1 MNHSS
6 HTSQLESRIA
16 SLTHEIAAHRRYSQ
30 LLEGILT
37 EHNIALPHEDH
48 PVAGLAQVIHYREGY
63 WPTKYELDMNQQV
76 QHLVVGKKLS
86 HLSAC
91 IVNSKGQTVA
101 PSSIEA
107 FGKGPARFKFELLC
121 KPKTMD
127 TFENI
132 RVPATGK
139 VVSLKELVVFE
150 HGSPVNIEDGSFEV
164 TESRWTLR
172 FKPLISSGC
181 PRKTPKLFKVRI
193 SPLFDESYCQ
203 EQSRADISVLQQQL
217 TVETEPF
224 RSVIR
229 NYESK
234 ALQNFRHN
242 SGIPL
247 FPPTSHND
255 TDNTSISTSNQ
266 TASVLTIQTSHK
278 SHKRSHDMLMDAP
291 GMTNGDD
298 CDNSD
303 DSEEEDEYIQLRLQ

>member
-30 LLEGILT
+30 LLEGMLA

-76 QHLVVGKKLS
+76 QHLVIGKKLS
-86 HLSAC
+86 HLSAR

-101 PSSIEA
+101 PHSIEA
-107 FGKGPARFKFELLC
+107 FGQRPPRFKFELLC

-132 RVPATGK
+132 RVPTTGK

-164 TESRWTLR
+164 NESRWTLR

-193 SPLFDESYCQ
+193 SPLFDEAYCQ
-203 EQSRADISVLQQQL
+203 DHPRADVTALQQQL

-224 RSVIR
+224 RSVLR

-242 SGIPL
+242 SSISRSSSTAYMETNVTSSLTCTNTSSMFSIQGSR
-247 FPPTSHND
+247 TSHE
-255 TDNTSISTSNQ
+255 
-266 TASVLTIQTSHK
+266 
-278 SHKRSHDMLMDAP
+278 SHKRSHDMLMNAP
-291 GMTNGDD
+291 GMTHDD
-298 CDNSD
+298 DNSGE
-303 DSEEEDEYIQLRLQ
+303 SEDDEYIQLRPS

>member
-76 QHLVVGKKLS
+76 QHLVIGKKLS

-164 TESRWTLR
+164 NESRWTLR

-193 SPLFDESYCQ
+193 SPLFDEAYCQ
-203 EQSRADISVLQQQL
+203 EHPRADVTALQEQL

-224 RSVIR
+224 RSVLR

-234 ALQNFRHN
+234 ALQNFRHH
-242 SGIPL
+242 SGITL
-247 FPPTSHND
+247 LPPTSYNETD
-255 TDNTSISTSNQ
+255 TTSSSTSNQ
-266 TASVLTIQTSHK
+266 TASVFGLHTARQT
-278 SHKRSHDMLMDAP
+278 HKRSHDMLMNAP
-291 GMTNGDD
+291 GMDNGDD
-298 CDNSD
+298 SGDSD
-303 DSEEEDEYIQLRLQ
+303 EEDEYIQFRH